1 MNSPLASSD
10 IDSSLNFL
18 YSLNKKGIR
27 LGLERIRELLNR
39 LGNPQNAFS
48 SIHVAGTNGKGS
60 TCAVIASVLES
71 SGFRVGLYTSPHLL
85 KFNERIRVNGALIAD
100 EEMAS
105 FVERSY
111 NWIVDLDCTFFEA
124 TTALALEY
132 FHDKKVDFAVLEV
145 GMGGRFDATN
155 AVTPVL
161 SVITPIGKDHQE
173 FLGKS
178 LPLITMEKAGI
189 AKPGVPCLISKQ
201 TSAVLSIINQNL
213 NKNGAEFYYAPN
225 LCKIRRT
232 KMTAREQ
239 TVDVHFNNISLTGI
253 RFPLIGDHQIV
264 NLQTAL
270 TAIALLKN
278 EHLTPEVIRR
288 GIESV
293 VWPGRLQVMLD
304 EPLVFYDVGHN
315 LHGIRRVVR
324 TLIQLF
330 PQKKINVFL
339 ALGRTKNYRALGKTL
354 NHLGGTIYLSE
365 IPDHDSVPVD
375 ELKADLVLNIL
386 KNRIVTGNVPS
397 ELLANV
403 IHQLRRD
410 EILLIVGSHFLAPLV
425 LPIFKK
431 NI

>member
-1 MNSPLASSD
+1 MNPPLASGD
-10 IDSSLNFL
+10 VDSSLNFL

-27 LGLERIRELLNR
+27 LGLERIRELLDR

-71 SGFRVGLYTSPHLL
+71 AGFRVGLYTSPHLL
-85 KFNERIRVNGALIAD
+85 KFNERIRVDNEPIAD

-105 FVERSY
+105 FVERSH
-111 NWIVDLDCTFFEA
+111 NWIVELDCTFFEA

-132 FHDKKVDFAVLEV
+132 FREKKVDFAVLEV

-178 LPLITMEKAGI
+178 LPQIAMEKAGI
-189 AKPGVPCLISKQ
+189 AKPGVPCLISNQ
-201 TSAVLSIINQNL
+201 SPSILPVIRQDLEN
-213 NKNGAEFYYAPN
+213 NGGEFCYAPD
-225 LCKIRRT
+225 LCKIRRM
-232 KMTAREQ
+232 KMTEREQ
-239 TVDVHFNNISLTGI
+239 TVDIHFGDLSLAGV
-253 RFPLIGDHQIV
+253 RYPLIGDHQIV
-264 NLQTAL
+264 NLRTAIA
-270 TAIALLKN
+270 AIALLKI
-278 EHLTPEVIRR
+278 ERLTPEVIRR

-293 VWPGRLQVMLD
+293 VWPGRLQILSE

-315 LHGIRRVVR
+315 LHGIRPVVR

-330 PQKKINVFL
+330 PQKKIKVFL
-339 ALGRTKNYRALGKTL
+339 ALGRTKNYRALGKSL

-365 IPDHDSVPVD
+365 IPGHDSVPVD

-386 KNRIVTGNVPS
+386 KNRIVIGNVPS

-403 IHQLRRD
+403 IHQLRRE
-410 EILLIVGSHFLAPLV
+410 EILLIVGSHYLAPLV
-425 LPIFKK
+425 FPIFKK